1 VFVLYTIEIAAKHNY
16 CLCSL
21 VASTPNRNLKSIPRA
36 RGRVVRVLHPFESR
50 RQCECKPNVTRLRRH
65 IGTQK
70 EEDVDATHSREKR
83 TYTHLQTHAH
93 TSTYLGDG
101 HGHRQGV
108 FWRTAHA
115 VARQSSRLCGGFMYR
130 RCSF

>member
-1 VFVLYTIEIAAKHNY
+1 LDVTVLLPCTRADVSLGREIR
-16 CLCSL
+16 SL
-21 VASTPNRNLKSIPRA
+21 RVPAS
-36 RGRVVRVLHPFESR
+36 
-50 RQCECKPNVTRLRRH
+50 LR
-65 IGTQK
+65 ITLQSDSLETSFQTQLGMQK